1 MCYLVHKI
9 SKNLKFNFNIRKF
22 DRFISFQVCTRI
34 EPDVTNFARLLHV
47 DEVYVGSMKTFKNYY
62 RQYFF
67 QVDFKSKC
75 SMTTFILKL
84 LSKKILL
91 NETIFLLI
99 FVYNIIQCD
108 INIDRLYSQ
117 SLDHR
122 LNNKDLK
129 KNSTC

>member
-1 MCYLVHKI
+1 
-9 SKNLKFNFNIRKF
+9 
-22 DRFISFQVCTRI
+22 
-34 EPDVTNFARLLHV
+34 
-47 DEVYVGSMKTFKNYY
+47 
-62 RQYFF
+62 
-67 QVDFKSKC
+67 
-75 SMTTFILKL
+75 MTTFILKL

-129 KNSTC
+129 KTRHVNDTLFPMNNEENMERVCI